1 MTQNEQTPMRVQS
14 VVLGKFKIMYRPAS
28 TFEQTRTRLIQQG
41 LHVHETAHFLVTQ
54 LPDTQSVLIVH
65 RFSPDEI
72 DNNIGH
78 YLMQEL
84 TPPGF
89 MLSDQDFRAAFIGV
103 VTSLSPRTPVE
114 AWNRFSLNTLHRLRV
129 AIDEMLTSFPASE
142 SDSIT
147 SFAQIYRRLLSL
159 KLGDSLLDVG
169 CACAFWPILVAEQE
183 KESRGRIMGI
193 DNRREAIT
201 LSDNLAAC
209 MGINHLE
216 FLQRDVTT
224 TAFPDIGTFDTVTAI
239 HLLEHIPEEQLSL
252 AFKNL
257 LKVTDQRL
265 IIAVPYEQQAT
276 IAYGHRVVFTSEK
289 LDSWG
294 NWCVEYLQ
302 GRGSYWCEEVMGGML
317 IVDKNGV

>member
-1 MTQNEQTPMRVQS
+1 MARVQS
-14 VVLGKFKIMYRPAS
+14 IVLGKFKVMYRPAS

-41 LHVHETAHFLVTQ
+41 LRVHETAHFLVTQ

-65 RFSPDEI
+65 QFSPDEI

-78 YLMQEL
+78 YLVQEL

-89 MLSDQDFRAAFIGV
+89 MISDQDFRAAFIGV

-129 AIDEMLTSFPASE
+129 TMDETLASSPAYE
-142 SDSIT
+142 IDSIT
-147 SFAQIYRRLLSL
+147 SFAQVYRRLLSL

-169 CACAFWPILVAEQE
+169 CACAFWPLLVAERE
-183 KESRGRIMGI
+183 KESRERIVGI

-201 LSDNLAAC
+201 LSANLAAC

-216 FLQRDVTT
+216 FLQSDVTSA
-224 TAFPDIGTFDTVTAI
+224 AFSELGTFDTVTAI
-239 HLLEHIPEEQLSL
+239 HLLEHIPEEKLSL
-252 AFKNL
+252 VFKNL

-265 IIAVPYEQQAT
+265 IIAVPYEQEAT
-276 IAYGHRVVFTSEK
+276 IAYGHRVVFTPEK

-294 NWCVEYLQ
+294 NRCVEYLQ
-302 GRGSYWCEEVMGGML
+302 GKGSYWCEEVMGGML
-317 IVDKNGV
+317 IVDKNGL